1 MPELCFSVIT
11 TLSFAY
17 LVWYFFGRKP
27 KTPRGFEA
35 RRIVVRP
42 SNNYESLDVM
52 SSVKRFVMELQN
64 FDLLRQDAEAFWRT
78 LSAQHQQIHAAEI
91 IAAGIGN
98 LPETCQE
105 LAKAE
110 ASAGVFWTSSAHVS
124 FINERREFCWL
135 VNWAVRNDEVQLLGL
150 LEPFFASLNKYC
162 IPRPVGFTPSPRP
175 PPVLYR
181 GIGVPQDHAHIRA
194 FFTQG
199 KRFRVASFVSST
211 PLLTVATDF
220 MRTAVGCGRQPLKF
234 VIDLPNGC
242 SHVSSLQLSL
252 HPNEIEW
259 LFTIYAPFMVTDAD
273 WKDNPTEANPH
284 TIQLM
289 KLHHLNQG
297 LPPNLELAP
306 WF

>member
-110 ASAGVFWTSSAHVS
+110 ASAGVLDIVCT
-124 FINERREFCWL
+124 C
-135 VNWAVRNDEVQLLGL
+135 
-150 LEPFFASLNKYC
+150 
-162 IPRPVGFTPSPRP
+162 
-175 PPVLYR
+175 
-181 GIGVPQDHAHIRA
+181 
-194 FFTQG
+194 
-199 KRFRVASFVSST
+199 
-211 PLLTVATDF
+211 
-220 MRTAVGCGRQPLKF
+220 
-234 VIDLPNGC
+234 
-242 SHVSSLQLSL
+242 
-252 HPNEIEW
+252 
-259 LFTIYAPFMVTDAD
+259 LF
-273 WKDNPTEANPH
+273 H
-284 TIQLM
+284 Q
-289 KLHHLNQG
+289 
-297 LPPNLELAP
+297 
-306 WF
+306 